1 MSSLKNK
8 NIIITGASG
17 GIGNSIVEKLYENGA
32 NILATGT
39 RIEKLEELKSKFNNI
54 KILKFDI
61 SQHEKI
67 EEFINNATEELGGSL
82 DCIINNAGITKDNLT
97 IRMSLEEWSKVI
109 GINLTSTFLMC
120 KYSIKKM
127 LKNKSGKIINITSVV
142 GHTGNAGQANYTASK
157 AGIVAMSKSLAIEYA
172 KKNIN
177 VNCISPGFI
186 STAMTD
192 QIDEKHKEAIINKI
206 PSNRLGKPE
215 DIANAVTFLSSN
227 QSDYITGETL
237 HVNGG
242 MYLGWQN
249 YFLDY

>member
-8 NIIITGASG
+8 NIIVTGASG
-17 GIGNSIVEKLYENGA
+17 GIGNSIVEKLYEQGA

-39 RIEKLEELKSKFNNI
+39 RLEKLEELNRKFDNI

-67 EEFINNATEELGGSL
+67 EEFINDSSEKLGGSL
-82 DCIINNAGITKDNLT
+82 DGVINNAGITKDNLT
-97 IRMSLEEWSKVI
+97 IRMSLEEWTKVI
-109 GINLTSTFLMC
+109 DVNLTSTFLMC

-127 LKNKSGKIINITSVV
+127 LKNKSGKIVNITSVV
-142 GHTGNAGQANYTASK
+142 GHTGNVGQANYTASK

-177 VNCISPGFI
+177 INCISPGFI

-192 QIDEKHKEAIINKI
+192 QIDEKYKEAIIAKI
-206 PSNRLGKPE
+206 PSNKLGKPE
-215 DIANAVTFLSSN
+215 DIANAVTFLSSD
-227 QSDYITGETL
+227 QSDYINGETI

-242 MYLGWQN
+242 MYLG
-249 YFLDY
+249 